1 MHNHTTGNLVCV
13 RLFSISLIEYPMI
26 PFRMLISY
34 PLCYAFERT
43 VIRSQTFEKTWSN
56 IRPHLEKGIEL
67 IAQEAH
73 PEGRSLLRKYV
84 YQEPAVRRVVNDCL
98 REILSTDIMC
108 MVSEVQSNRK
118 KISAR
123 KEEII
128 EWEKDLIGSP
138 KKSWNPLNT
147 SVSQLKEKIE
157 RNKAKNAADE
167 KHNQALIDSSLE
179 KLKARGVKLSR
190 AQLEGL
196 VNTAD
201 GEDVAAI
208 MATADSIRLIF
219 QKMEAQVRSEGATP
233 ELSKSY
239 AGFYMMCCRLYI
251 EAIDRALLK
260 IEKFYLP
267 RVSGIEKNALKQ
279 IRSAES
285 KLSHSQITKVQTD
298 ILKKNCLINEQ
309 IIDVAK
315 FYTKH
320 LNSRAKDLLELK
332 DKAELNY
339 DISVNTFFT
348 MKAGADLSLLMKNS
362 EQDLRRIFEFEM
374 PSPAVLY
381 DVGFGEQ
388 FTAVTRQLQQK

>member
-1 MHNHTTGNLVCV
+1 MCV

>member
-1 MHNHTTGNLVCV
+1 
-13 RLFSISLIEYPMI
+13 MI
-26 PFRMLISY
+26 PFRMFISY

-56 IRPHLEKGIEL
+56 MRPHLEKGIEL

-73 PEGRSLLRKYV
+73 PEGRSLVRKYV

-98 REILSTDIMC
+98 REIFSTDIMC
-108 MVSEVQSNRK
+108 MVSQIQNNHRKIAARK
-118 KISAR
+118 K
-123 KEEII
+123 EII

-138 KKSWNPLNT
+138 KRSWNPLNA
-147 SVSQLKEKIE
+147 SVPQLKEKIE
-157 RNKAKNAADE
+157 RNKVKNAADE
-167 KHNQALIDSSLE
+167 KQNQALIDSSLE
-179 KLKARGVKLSR
+179 KLKARGVKLNK
-190 AQLEGL
+190 AQLEG
-196 VNTAD
+196 VINTAD

-219 QKMEAQVRSEGATP
+219 QKMDSQLKSEGATP

-267 RVSGIEKNALKQ
+267 RVCGIEKNAAKQ

-285 KLSHSQITKVQTD
+285 KLGHSRITQEQKD
-298 ILKKNCLINEQ
+298 ILNKNCLINEQ
-309 IIDVAK
+309 IIEVAK

-320 LNSRAKDLLELK
+320 LNTRAKDLLELK
-332 DKAELNY
+332 EKAELNY
-339 DISVNTFFT
+339 DISLNTFFT

-362 EQDLRRIFEFEM
+362 EQDLTRIFEFEM
-374 PSPAVLY
+374 PSPAALY

-388 FTAVTRQLQQK
+388 FTAVTRQLQQD